1 MQQTARG
8 TMNADS
14 PPDTVH
20 DLVGLLLGVARLLL
34 ANGAGTVV
42 AEATTRCLAHA
53 CAQPADVRMTYLV
66 DHFRL
71 DVQTGSGCRAQHI
84 LSIDDMRVAPTV
96 TAPILALADRA
107 TGTGCTETDIRH
119 AVTRAEQEEATAV
132 PGRRPAWYEF
142 DPAWYLAAYP
152 FVTEQMVFLDYDDVL
167 SYFRDFG
174 IGLGH
179 SPNRFFDEAWYR
191 ARYPDIADAIAKDI
205 VPSGF
210 VHYLTTGFH
219 ERSPHWL
226 FDEFYYLERDPSLS
240 HANLAARGFRNGY
253 DHYLAEG
260 DRTGQTGHW
269 LFDPAFV
276 ADGGFDGVRAG
287 AAGPFHHVMGRL
299 PRVPPAVTVSIC
311 FDAVWYLKTYPE
323 IGALIAAGD
332 YSCALH
338 HFLAN
343 PTPTFFCAGP
353 WFSEE
358 YYRVAHADVDDAL
371 ERGMFRSG
379 YEHFLKYGQGEYRR
393 PHEDVDLRAYQA
405 SGSVRDDLES
415 GRYPDI
421 FRHWLATCPHDPS
434 ATPATR
440 LDEDLTKTAFRQT
453 ARDAMLL
460 HAREPIDFT
469 PRGAPG
475 VSVIVVVRNHFA
487 LTLQALASV
496 RAGWPGDIDL
506 IVVDCGSK
514 DETIHFERF
523 VIGARLIRF
532 ARNIGYVDACNAA
545 LRHVAAPATL
555 FLNNDLTLG
564 HQAIGRAL
572 RRLTSASDIGAV
584 GAKLVRTNGALQE
597 AGSIIWRDGTTAG
610 YLRDRDPTAPEA
622 NFVRE
627 VDYCSG
633 AFLMVRSDI
642 LRVMDGFDS
651 AFSPAYYEEVDLC
664 VRMRK
669 AGYRIVY
676 DPAIVVRHLEYGS
689 SDSAFSHG
697 LMRRNLRVFAGK
709 HRDFLRYC
717 YPRNDEN
724 AVFARAARPARRR
737 ILYIEDRIP
746 LRHLGSGYVRSNDIV
761 RMMVELGYHVTLFPV
776 SPSDDGLAGIYRDF
790 PDSVEILHDRNID
803 MLADFVRGRSRY
815 YDLTWVGRT
824 HNLDR
829 LLPALAATSVDLP
842 VDGFILDTECIAAP
856 RTAARA
862 RLLGLPS
869 PPPLPEAL
877 AAELACAYFCQQLV
891 TVNAHDADLARQA
904 GFENISILGHMIT
917 PRPTMRRWVE
927 RKDMLFLGAIHDMGS
942 PNYDSLD
949 WFVTHILPLLPPAYH
964 LSVAGHVGATVH
976 FTAFAGNSRVRLLGP
991 VDDPAPL
998 YDQHRVF
1005 IAPTR
1010 FAGGVP
1016 YKIHEAASYGL
1027 PVVATDLLCSQTGWT
1042 DGQDIL
1048 SGGTDD
1054 PRRFAEA
1061 IVALHDDPA
1070 LWTTVRNGALRRLMQ
1085 ENSPDSYR
1093 ASLADILNGVLAQMR

>member
-1 MQQTARG
+1 MTV
-8 TMNADS
+8 DS

-20 DLVGLLLGVARLLL
+20 DLAGLLLNAMRLLL
-34 ANGAGTVV
+34 ANGSGTVV
-42 AEATTRCLAHA
+42 AEAATRCLARA
-53 CAQPADVRMTYLV
+53 CAQPLEVRMTYLV

-71 DVQTGSGCRAQHI
+71 DVQTGSGYRAAQT
-84 LSIDDMRVAPTV
+84 LPIDDMRVAPTV

-107 TGTGCTETDIRH
+107 AGAGCAEAEIRY
-119 AVTRAEQEEATAV
+119 ALTQAEQEETAAG
-132 PGRRPAWYEF
+132 PPRRPVWYGF
-142 DPAWYLAAYP
+142 DPVWYLAAYP
-152 FVTEQMVFLDYDDVL
+152 FVAEQMIFLGCADVL

-191 ARYPDIADAIAKDI
+191 ARYPDIAEAIANDI
-205 VPSGF
+205 VPNGF

-226 FDEFYYLERDPSLS
+226 FDESCYLEHDPSLS
-240 HANLAARGFRNGY
+240 HATLAARGFRNGY

-260 DRTGQTGHW
+260 DRAGQSGHW
-269 LFDPAFV
+269 LFDPPFV
-276 ADGGFDGVRAG
+276 AEGGFDGVRAG
-287 AAGPFHHVMGRL
+287 ADGPFHHVMGRL
-299 PRVPPAVTVSIC
+299 PRVPPTITVSTC
-311 FDAVWYLKTYPE
+311 FDAIWYLKTYPE
-323 IGALIAAGD
+323 VGARIAAGE

-343 PTPTFFCAGP
+343 PTPTSFRPGP
-353 WFSEE
+353 WFSEQ
-358 YYRVAHADVDDAL
+358 YYRIAHADVDDAL

-379 YEHFLKYGQGEYRR
+379 YEHFLKYGVAEYRR
-393 PHEDVDLRAYQA
+393 PNEDVDLRAYLA
-405 SGSVRDDLES
+405 SGCVRDDLES

-421 FRHWLATCPHDPS
+421 FRHWLAACPHDRS
-434 ATPATR
+434 ATPPMR
-440 LDEDLTKTAFRQT
+440 LDEDQTKAAFRQT

-469 PRGAPG
+469 PRGAPD

-506 IVVDCGSK
+506 IVVDSGSH
-514 DETIHFERF
+514 DETIHIERF
-523 VIGARLIRF
+523 VTGARLIRF
-532 ARNIGYVDACNAA
+532 SRNLGYVDACNAA

-564 HQAIGRAL
+564 HQAIGRAM
-572 RRLTSASDIGAV
+572 RRLTSAPDIGAV
-584 GAKLVRTNGALQE
+584 GAKLVRTNGVLQE
-597 AGSIIWRDGTTAG
+597 AGSIIWRDGSTGG
-610 YLRDRDPTAPEA
+610 YLRDRDPTVPEA
-622 NFVRE
+622 NFVRD

-642 LRVMDGFDS
+642 LRAMDGFDP

-664 VRMRK
+664 VRLRK
-669 AGYRIVY
+669 AGYRTVY

-689 SDSAFSHG
+689 SDGAFSHG
-697 LMRRNLRVFAGK
+697 LMRRNLHVFATK
-709 HRDFLRYC
+709 HRDVLRYC

-724 AVFARAARPARRR
+724 AVFARTARQDRRR

-761 RMMVELGYHVTLFPV
+761 RMMVELGYHVTIFPIT
-776 SPSDDGLAGIYRDF
+776 PSHESLPAIYRDF
-790 PDSVEILHDRNID
+790 PDSVEILHDRDID
-803 MLADFVRGRSRY
+803 VLADFVRGRSRY

-842 VDGFILDTECIAAP
+842 VNGFILDTECIAAP

-862 RLLGLPS
+862 RVLGLPP

-877 AAELACAYFCQQLV
+877 RAELACAYFCQQIV
-891 TVNAHDADLARQA
+891 TVNAHDAELARQA
-904 GFENISILGHMIT
+904 GFENISILGHMIA

-927 RKDMLFLGAIHDMGS
+927 RQDMLFLGAIHDMGS

-949 WFVTHILPLLPPAYH
+949 WFVTHVLPLLPPTFH
-964 LSVAGHVGATVH
+964 LSVAGHVGPTVH
-976 FTAFAGNSRVRLLGP
+976 FTAFAGNGRVRLLGP

-1005 IAPTR
+1005 VAPTR
-1010 FAGGVP
+1010 FAGGMP

-1027 PVVATDLLCSQTGWT
+1027 PVVATELLCTQTGWT
-1042 DGQDIL
+1042 DGRDIL

-1061 IVALHDDPA
+1061 IMALHDDPA
-1070 LWTTVRNGALRRLMQ
+1070 LWTVVRNGALRRLAQ
-1085 ENSPDSYR
+1085 ENGPDSYR
-1093 ASLADILNGVLAQMR
+1093 NELAAILNGVLAHVR